1 MAELIIPDTY
11 RYSNSPNWWSKFFY
25 SCGDWRG
32 VDRVLARDWN
42 AQVNPSTKLGE
53 VGTIVFEN
61 EQDLTMFLLR
71 WS

>member
-1 MAELIIPDTY
+1 MTELTIPNTH
-11 RYSNSPNWWSKFFY
+11 RYSHWWLKFFY
-25 SCGDWRG
+25 SCGDWHEVG
-32 VDRVLARDWN
+32 RVLDEEWN
-42 AQVNPSTKLGE
+42 AKVNASPIAGE